1 MTRHEVNAIVF
12 PVAPQRDEAMHQI
25 VRRHL
30 MSVGEIDM
38 NLLVYMA
45 LNQLTINQ
53 LVSATQTK
61 SIEQLCNEHLSNYSY
76 EAHHVVI
83 FVCEQ
88 IALLLYSDYRI
99 AIEQSRM
106 PLPARLIEAK
116 YSSGVVTM
124 IFESMDDQSCVYSY
138 TTLLQ

>member
-1 MTRHEVNAIVF
+1 MIKHEMNAIVF
-12 PVAPQRDEAMHQI
+12 SILPQRDEALHQL

-30 MSVGEIDM
+30 INIGDIDI

-53 LVSATQTK
+53 LVSAAQTK
-61 SIEQLCNEHLSNYSY
+61 NIEQLCHQHLPNNSY
-76 EAHHVVI
+76 EHYQVVM

-88 IALLLYSDYRI
+88 IALLLYNDYRI

-106 PLPARLIEAK
+106 PLPSRMIEAK
-116 YSSGVVTM
+116 YSNGVVTM
-124 IFESMDDQSCVYSY
+124 VFESMDDQSCVYSY

>member
-1 MTRHEVNAIVF
+1 MLKREVNAIVF
-12 PVAPQRDEAMHQI
+12 SVSPQRDEALHQL

-30 MSVGEIDM
+30 INVGDIDVS
-38 NLLVYMA
+38 LLVYMA

-61 SIEQLCNEHLSNYSY
+61 NIEQLCQQHLPNNSY
-76 EAHHVVI
+76 EQHHIVMH
-83 FVCEQ
+83 VCEQ
-88 IALLLYSDYRI
+88 IALLLYGDYRI
-99 AIEQSRM
+99 AIDQSRM
-106 PLPARLIEAK
+106 PLPSRMIEAK

-124 IFESMDDQSCVYSY
+124 VFESMDDQSCVYSY